1 MKFIFFQNLQ
11 FLVGHE
17 LLIDIKGLVGFFT
30 ARYIFMLTNSYL
42 LRLSATWL
50 TQYHLQPETSP
61 GLLTAYIF

>member
-1 MKFIFFQNLQ
+1 MTDLKYFGFDLFIKSSFVDMKFIFFQNLQ

-42 LRLSATWL
+42 LRLSAT
-50 TQYHLQPETSP
+50 
-61 GLLTAYIF
+61 